1 MTPHQFLA
9 EVVQPNMEDA
19 LRHPGDLR
27 FACNAILC
35 MDALMGLTYWH
46 LEDLG
51 DPRATKYRNAQQPDS
66 DFRGDL
72 IASSKC
78 AELRGLR
85 DASYTLKHGRL
96 KSTRQKRVIN
106 SASQVAEAA
115 NSLGWFQVGDEL
127 NGQLVYWDTTTGA
140 RLAARDV
147 IAGAYRFLKPYVD
160 GLPQFPDLGPPAGNS
175 DARTAE
181 RLADSRLRDG

>member
-9 EVVQPNMEDA
+9 KVVQPNMEDA

-35 MDALMGLTYWH
+35 MDALMGITYWH
-46 LEDLG
+46 LDDLG

-66 DFRGDL
+66 AFRGDL
-72 IASSKC
+72 IASSNC
-78 AELRGLR
+78 AELSALR

-96 KSTRQKRVIN
+96 ISTSQKRVIN

-115 NSLGWFQVGDEL
+115 NGLGYFRTGTDEL
-127 NGQLVYWDTTTGA
+127 GGQLVYLDTTTGA

-160 GLPQFPDLGPPAGNS
+160 GLP
-175 DARTAE
+175 
-181 RLADSRLRDG
+181 